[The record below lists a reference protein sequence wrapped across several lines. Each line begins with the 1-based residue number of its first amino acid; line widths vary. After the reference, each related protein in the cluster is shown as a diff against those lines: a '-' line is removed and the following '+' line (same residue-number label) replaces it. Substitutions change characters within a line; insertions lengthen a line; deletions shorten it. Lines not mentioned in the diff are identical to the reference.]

1 MGTAVGIL
9 AGGAVL
15 ALAAAIGVRVD
26 RTVATLIGRP
36 AAARRPGNTLLRR
49 LTAQPLLRCLA
60 RTEVL
65 SLRLQASGGERSLED
80 VVFVKVLAAAGPAA
94 CVLVLAPSLA
104 PLAPVAA
111 CGGWLVPDLVL
122 ARAVRARMRRADAE
136 LPQFLDLLAA
146 ASSAGLAAGAAIKR
160 AASGLRGPLAEELVR
175 AAASVEVGGRWRVE
189 LGAIAVRLRLPD
201 LNAAVA
207 AIARTEILGSSLGE
221 SLRELAE
228 DVRESRRSRVAER
241 ARTAPVKMLFPLVFM
256 ILPAFLL
263 LTVVPVLIATLR
275 SLK

>member
-1 MGTAVGIL
+1 
-9 AGGAVL
+9 
-15 ALAAAIGVRVD
+15 
-26 RTVATLIGRP
+26 
-36 AAARRPGNTLLRR
+36 
-49 LTAQPLLRCLA
+49 
-60 RTEVL
+60 VL

-94 CVLVLAPSLA
+94 CVLVLAPSFV

-189 LGAIAVRLRLPD
+189 LRAIAVRLRLPD